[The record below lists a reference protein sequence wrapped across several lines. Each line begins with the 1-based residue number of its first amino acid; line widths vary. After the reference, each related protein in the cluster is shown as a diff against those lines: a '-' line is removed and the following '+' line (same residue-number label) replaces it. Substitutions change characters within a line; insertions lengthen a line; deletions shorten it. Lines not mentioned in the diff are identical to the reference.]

1 VHAATRPSLR
11 PHLPFEGKRS
21 AKLGRDARAEKA
33 DLYLRGTLDNDA
45 ALQLANKARHRPPRL
60 TERNLTNTTRDYHP
74 MPDTPPSADGAR
86 VLADLNAL
94 RAIGAYKSGVHKPTF
109 SEPHLR
115 SLQWLLARLPDAGLT
130 GAIDGIG
137 NVLTR
142 AAKAGP
148 KLLAGSHLES
158 QNYAG
163 WLDGP
168 LGVVYAL
175 EAARVLNNDP
185 GIPGAVEV
193 AAWCDEEG
201 HFGHFLG
208 SRSYVGGVTEA
219 DIDAAVDRTSGR
231 TMREALSAAGLAGV
245 ERQTAE
251 RGRHVGYLEAHIEQG
266 KTLESEGLK
275 IGVVTSIVGIFQYR
289 ITFTGEQNHAGTTR
303 MTDRKDAGLALA
315 KFCVAI
321 DERFPKIC
329 GPRTVWTTGRITL
342 DPGAPSI
349 IPGRAEMLF
358 QIRDADVAVVARLE
372 AALNAMAEEVNAQ
385 GRCAVTVECL
395 RRGRPAMMESKFQ
408 EAIEAASSNFA
419 GGKSLRMPS
428 GAGHDA
434 QVLATIMPA
443 GMLFVPSIGGVSHH
457 WTENTADEDIV
468 TGAQVFVDA
477 CGRLLTQ

>member
-1 VHAATRPSLR
+1 MSHPAPT
-11 PHLPFEGKRS
+11 
-21 AKLGRDARAEKA
+21 
-33 DLYLRGTLDNDA
+33 
-45 ALQLANKARHRPPRL
+45 ANG
-60 TERNLTNTTRDYHP
+60 E
-74 MPDTPPSADGAR
+74 R

-109 SEPHLR
+109 SEPHLA
-115 SLQWLLARLPDAGLT
+115 SLQWLVARLPEAGLL

-137 NVLTR
+137 NVLSR
-142 AAKAGP
+142 SAKPGL

-185 GIPGAVEV
+185 SIGGSVEV

-208 SRSYVGGVTEA
+208 SRSYVGDVAEA
-219 DIDAAVDRTSGR
+219 DIDAAADRTSGR
-231 TMREALSAAGLAGV
+231 PKREALQAAGLAGV
-245 ERQTAE
+245 ARERCE
-251 RGRHVGYLEAHIEQG
+251 RGRHIGYLEAHIEQG
-266 KTLESEGLK
+266 RTLESERLG
-275 IGVVTSIVGIFQYR
+275 IGIVTSIVGIWQYR
-289 ITFTGEQNHAGTTR
+289 ITFSGEQNHAGTTR
-303 MTDRKDAGLALA
+303 MADRKDAGLALA

-321 DERFPKIC
+321 DARFPEVS

-358 QIRDADVAVVARLE
+358 QIRDADAAVVTRLE
-372 AALNAMAEEVNAQ
+372 TLLKDMADEVNADK
-385 GRCAVTVECL
+385 RCNVTIECI
-395 RRGRPAMMESKFQ
+395 RRGAPAMMSETFQ
-408 EAIEAASSNFA
+408 QAIEAASASFA
-419 GGKSLRMPS
+419 GGRSLRMPS

-443 GMLFVPSIGGVSHH
+443 GMMFVPSIGGISHH

-468 TGAQVFVDA
+468 TGAQVFVDT
-477 CGRLLTQ
+477 CRRLLTQ